1 MTPDIFENSYR
12 LLNKYNQKTQK
23 SKHYGT
29 DDLLYAAEVHMIDT
43 IGTHGEITTT
53 SLAQLLGITKG
64 AVSQTTAKLLDK
76 GLIEKQTSLEKKT
89 AVCIRLSEKGQL
101 VFEYHRNMH
110 RNAQEKVQKLI
121 DTLSPESLA
130 AVQGIIDAL
139 DEMLEEI

>member
-1 MTPDIFENSYR
+1 MTLNIFENTYR
-12 LLNKYNQKTQK
+12 FVNKYNQKTQK
-23 SKHYGT
+23 PKHYGT

-43 IGTHGEITTT
+43 IGTHDEITTT

-76 GLIEKQTSLEKKT
+76 GLIEKQTSPEKKT
-89 AVCIRLSEKGQL
+89 AICIRLSEKGQL
-101 VFEYHRNMH
+101 VFDYHHNMH

-139 DEMLEEI
+139 DEMLDEM

>member
-1 MTPDIFENSYR
+1 MTPDIFESSYR

-23 SKHYGT
+23 PKHYGT
-29 DDLLYAAEVHMIDT
+29 DNLLYAAEVHMIDT

-53 SLAQLLGITKG
+53 SLAQIIGITKG

-76 GLIEKQTSLEKKT
+76 GLIEKQISSEKKT
-89 AVCIRLSEKGQL
+89 AVCIHLSEKGKL
-101 VFEYHRNMH
+101 VFAYHCNMH

-139 DEMLEEI
+139 DEMLDEI

>member
-1 MTPDIFENSYR
+1 MTLNIFENTYR
-12 LLNKYNQKTQK
+12 FVNKYNQKTQK
-23 SKHYGT
+23 PKRYGT

-76 GLIEKQTSLEKKT
+76 GLIEKQTSPEKKT
-89 AVCIRLSEKGQL
+89 AICIRLSEKGQL
-101 VFEYHRNMH
+101 VFDYHRDMH

-121 DTLSPESLA
+121 NTLSPESLA

-139 DEMLEEI
+139 DEMLDEI

>member
-43 IGTHGEITTT
+43 IGAYDEITTT

-64 AVSQTTAKLLDK
+64 AVSQTTAKLFDK
-76 GLIEKQTSLEKKT
+76 GLIEKQTSSEKKT
-89 AVCIRLSEKGQL
+89 AVCIRLSKKGQL
-101 VFEYHRNMH
+101 VFDYHRNMH

-139 DEMLEEI
+139 DEMLDEM